1 MSLSYS
7 QDSSPQTTVIVSIL
21 SSLPPSM
28 LCYKA
33 YPTNL
38 NIQWQCLSV
47 FQSIPTKY
55 LFSIFLIIYLTHPVN
70 LCVLYFSVSHFSK
83 QKEKQIY
90 HSTVWNENIFCH
102 ICASLVAQMIKKISL
117 QCGRPEFN
125 PWVGKIP
132 WRRAWQ
138 TTPVFLPGESPWTEE
153 PGRLQSMESQRVG
166 HDWASFTFTFLCSK

>member
-7 QDSSPQTTVIVSIL
+7 QDSSPRTIVIVSIL

-55 LFSIFLIIYLTHPVN
+55 LFSIFLNYLSNSPCQSLCFILFCIPFFKAKRKTN
-70 LCVLYFSVSHFSK
+70 LPLHSVKWKYLLPYLCFPGGSDD
-83 QKEKQIY
+83 
-90 HSTVWNENIFCH
+90 
-102 ICASLVAQMIKKISL
+102 KKISL

-138 TTPVFLPGESPWTEE
+138 TTPVFLPGESSWTEE
-153 PGRLQSMESQRVG
+153 PGRL
-166 HDWASFTFTFLCSK
+166 

>member
-7 QDSSPQTTVIVSIL
+7 QDSSPRTIVVVSIL

-83 QKEKQIY
+83 QREKQIY

-102 ICASLVAQMIKKISL
+102 ICASLVAQMIKKSPCNVGDLSSVPGLGRSPGGGHGKPLQYSCLENPHGQRSL
-117 QCGRPEFN
+117 AGYN
-125 PWVGKIP
+125 PWGHNK
-132 WRRAWQ
+132 
-138 TTPVFLPGESPWTEE
+138 SDMTEHL
-153 PGRLQSMESQRVG
+153 GTQ
-166 HDWASFTFTFLCSK
+166 